1 MKERNE
7 EKESETQNKKKKK
20 NEEEDKGSLKRFFTV
35 VHIYKYQTTQH

>member
-1 MKERNE
+1 MKGRNE
-7 EKESETQNKKKKK
+7 EKESETQNKKK